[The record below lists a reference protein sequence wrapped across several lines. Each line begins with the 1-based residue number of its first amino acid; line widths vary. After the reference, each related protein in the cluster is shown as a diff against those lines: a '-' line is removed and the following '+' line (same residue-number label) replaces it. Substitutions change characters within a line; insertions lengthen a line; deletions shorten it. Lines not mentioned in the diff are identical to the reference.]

1 LKKTQLLSK
10 PDFYHPDVLVFLL
23 AIPLINAFNF
33 YLTYSNIELNSFF
46 FTRFVIDLLQ
56 GYAAWWIVRWMIIQL
71 DEKMPY
77 SENPS
82 KRITT
87 QIFSTSL
94 VGLLFIALTTEIL
107 SLLVKNEFAPLDF
120 YTKDL
125 FIISVWFLVIN
136 GYYIGM
142 YFFREWQK
150 SISFSK
156 TLDVKPLG
164 IPVKKGNK
172 SLLIH
177 FEEILYF
184 VVDRD
189 YVQLMDNSKQ
199 RYLMDLSLDKI
210 EKKVPASDFFRI
222 NRQVLIHRQ
231 VIKGFK
237 RIENGKL
244 MLELDKDEDPS
255 LDLTISRTKAP
266 SFRAWFLPYA

>member
-1 LKKTQLLSK
+1 MKKTQLARK
-10 PDFYHPDVLVFLL
+10 PVIYHPDVLVFLL

-33 YLTYSNIELNSFF
+33 YLTYSNIKLNSFF

-87 QIFSTSL
+87 QIFSTTL

-150 SISFSK
+150 SISSSK

-164 IPVKKGNK
+164 ILVKKGNK

-184 VVDRD
+184 VVDGD

-210 EKKVPASDFFRI
+210 EKKVSPSDFFRI

-231 VIKGFK
+231 VIKGFR

-244 MLELDKDEDPS
+244 MVELDKEEDP
-255 LDLTISRTKAP
+255 LPDLTISRTKAP